1 MTQTYEQMT
10 KWAEQNEKN
19 NIKQYIVSSSAIVL
33 NEYTIEAESKE
44 QAKDKW
50 EQGDYIGFE
59 RKEEVSEQFEGVKE
73 NERYIYSLK
82 MESEN
87 E

>member
-19 NIKQYIVSSSAIVL
+19 NMKQYIVSSSAIVL
-33 NEYTIEAESKE
+33 NEYTIEAESEE

-73 NERYIYSLK
+73 NE
-82 MESEN
+82 
-87 E
+87 

>member
-1 MTQTYEQMT
+1 MTETYEEMN

-19 NIKQYIVSSSAIVL
+19 NMKQYIVSSSAIVL

-50 EQGDYIGFE
+50 EQGEYIGFE

-73 NERYIYSLK
+73 NEY
-82 MESEN
+82 E
-87 E
+87 

>member
-1 MTQTYEQMT
+1 M
-10 KWAEQNEKN
+10 
-19 NIKQYIVSSSAIVL
+19 KQYIVSSSAIVL
-33 NEYTIEAESKE
+33 NEYTIEAESEE

-73 NERYIYSLK
+73 NE
-82 MESEN
+82 
-87 E
+87 

>member
-1 MTQTYEQMT
+1 MN

-19 NIKQYIVSSSAIVL
+19 NVKQYIVSSSAVVL
-33 NEYTIEAESKE
+33 NEYTVEAESEE

-50 EQGDYIGFE
+50 ERGDYIGFE

-73 NERYIYSLK
+73 NE
-82 MESEN
+82 
-87 E
+87 